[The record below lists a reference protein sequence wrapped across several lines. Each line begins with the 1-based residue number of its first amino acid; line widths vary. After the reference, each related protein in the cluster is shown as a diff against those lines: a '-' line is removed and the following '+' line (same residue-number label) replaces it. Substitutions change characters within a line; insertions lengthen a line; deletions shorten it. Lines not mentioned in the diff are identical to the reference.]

1 MSRPYNIEGLYN
13 ILGYGDNVYDI
24 PNEFENNIIAKVDLE
39 NAFKQSALTETQA
52 QSLLL
57 FEVEGYTLEE
67 IAEITGRS
75 PKAIHKSVKQAREKI
90 VNVLDRWLE
99 LDRKLGDDVMMSVNK
114 EIKKKTKKTKADKMV
129 EYLVAPHNVTNISEN
144 IYKVGDYN
152 IQINTRTNPTVRYYV
167 TGDIYTLMAF
177 IEAQYDIPY
186 YILCKECDID
196 YDKFKMCLVCKD
208 DLTVEECQRVYD
220 YVFTNYKGMFYK
232 ISDEYKKNNSQ
243 RDDHY
248 LEHHK
253 NKWKL
258 NNNDINCCTDKNR
271 DKWEM

>member
-13 ILGYGDNVYDI
+13 ILGYGDNLYDM

-99 LDRKLGDDVMMSVNK
+99 LDKRLGDDVIISANK
-114 EIKKKTKKTKADKMV
+114 EIKKKPQKTKIDEMI
-129 EYLVAPHNVTNISEN
+129 EYIITPHNVSKISEN
-144 IYKVGDYN
+144 VYRVGDYN
-152 IQINTRTNPTVRYYV
+152 IQINPRTNPIVKYYV
-167 TGDIYTLMAF
+167 TGNIYALMTF
-177 IEAQYDIPY
+177 IEAQHYIPY
-186 YILCKECDID
+186 YILCKDCDID
-196 YDKFKMCLVCKD
+196 YNKFKMCLLDKD

-220 YVFTNYKGMFYK
+220 YVFNNYKGMFYK
-232 ISDEYKKNNSQ
+232 VSDEYKSSSNQ

-248 LEHHK
+248 LKHHRD
-253 NKWKL
+253 KWKL
-258 NNNDINCCTDKNR
+258 NNYDINCYTDKNR
-271 DKWEM
+271 EEWEM